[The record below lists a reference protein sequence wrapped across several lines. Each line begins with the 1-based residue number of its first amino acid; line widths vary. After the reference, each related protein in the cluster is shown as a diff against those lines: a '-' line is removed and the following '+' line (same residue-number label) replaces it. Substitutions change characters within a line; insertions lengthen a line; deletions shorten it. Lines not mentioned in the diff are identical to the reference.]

1 MQGSGGG
8 QEASSKQR
16 SRSQGVV
23 ASRPERKEV
32 IGTNR
37 SQVQVMEAD
46 LKEDVALQMP

>member
-1 MQGSGGG
+1 M
-8 QEASSKQR
+8 
-16 SRSQGVV
+16 V

-46 LKEDVALQMP
+46 MKEDVALQMPQDELLLRKVEVGDLNCLWF

>member
-1 MQGSGGG
+1 M
-8 QEASSKQR
+8 
-16 SRSQGVV
+16 V

-37 SQVQVMEAD
+37 SQGQVMEAD